1 LKNCWGLELTNH
13 TSVTEVVENNGVE
26 SEHKAA
32 ESEKVIPHHDWLG
45 LVGIQD
51 KGEFTIY
58 GVVPRFWHTSYS
70 NKRQILDL
78 GSNAHAR
85 ILTQNKT
92 TKMDKDEA
100 KRLLNVF
107 EEIKGIYTLGDDD
120 VEEEGKNNG
129 SSDRDNNLLEEDAS
143 KVLEKL
149 FYLCEFYHNKKKK
162 DKEEQEQEIDR
173 GGLPIFLFEDFV
185 EKLEKKTR
193 ELRRTYR
200 TVVENAGAVRGRI
213 TTRGMMMMVARP
225 SPMIE
230 CEYETF
236 DIQAPLY
243 KVMMS
248 TLDVIRST
256 RLPPGFNF
264 LENKFERVCR
274 HSANLRMKMAEIPSL
289 PLIAAIREC
298 IKLNR
303 RLPRMFR
310 PFEKLIP
317 IALRILKRESYRLK
331 VDDEKK
337 KWWHLTVR
345 SSDLWELV
353 LEESLNLSA
362 DKWKIKAQHE
372 LDGPWHVKKAKS
384 IDFSVNK
391 KDTDN
396 VNLIDAKYSIAKKE
410 TPKSGYQYQ
419 QFFYAVRWAS
429 LPDNLKPPNA
439 VTLLHPAIDKSEE
452 EKNNHQSVGLVD
464 DLKKLLKVDVKFNVW
479 TLPFPQPDVFD
490 SDDGIDGYLKDNNE
504 KLKILLSDTID

>member
-1 LKNCWGLELTNH
+1 MN
-13 TSVTEVVENNGVE
+13 SDMSFTEVVENNGAE
-26 SEHKAA
+26 SRHNAA
-32 ESEKVIPHHDWLG
+32 ESDKVVPHHDWLG
-45 LVGIQD
+45 LVGIPNE
-51 KGEFTIY
+51 GEFTIY
-58 GVVPRFWHTSYS
+58 GVVPRFWHKSYS
-70 NKRQILDL
+70 SKIQVLDS

-85 ILTQNKT
+85 ILTQNET
-92 TKMDKDEA
+92 TEMDKDEA
-100 KRLLNVF
+100 KRLLKEF
-107 EEIKGIYTLGDDD
+107 KRIKGIYTPEDD
-120 VEEEGKNNG
+120 VEEEGGNNH
-129 SSDRDNNLLEEDAS
+129 SSDGYNNLSEEDAS
-143 KVLEKL
+143 KVLEEL
-149 FYLCEFYHNKKKK
+149 FNLCEFYHNKKKK
-162 DKEEQEQEIDR
+162 DKKEQEQEIDR
-173 GGLPIFLFEDFV
+173 DGLPIFLFEDFV

-200 TVVENAGAVRGRI
+200 TVVENVGAVRGRI

-256 RLPPGFNF
+256 RPPPGFNF
-264 LENKFERVCR
+264 LENKFEQVCR
-274 HSANLRMKMAEIPSL
+274 RGANLRMKMAEISSL

-310 PFEKLIP
+310 PFEELIP
-317 IALRILKRESYRLK
+317 IALLILKRESYRLK

-345 SSDLWELV
+345 SSDLWELL

-372 LDGPWHVKKAKS
+372 LDGPWHVKKAKG

-479 TLPFPQPDVFD
+479 TLPFPQPGVFD

>member
-1 LKNCWGLELTNH
+1 MKVH
-13 TSVTEVVENNGVE
+13 YTSPEEFQRDFSEENRRK
-26 SEHKAA
+26 SA
-32 ESEKVIPHHDWLG
+32 ESTAEVLPHHDWLG

-70 NKRQILDL
+70 GKRQVLDP

-100 KRLLNVF
+100 KRLRKEF
-107 EEIKGIYTLGDDD
+107 DRIKDIYTLEDD
-120 VEEEGKNNG
+120 VEEEGNKNN
-129 SSDRDNNLLEEDAS
+129 SSDGDNNLSEEDAS
-143 KVLEKL
+143 IVLEKL

-162 DKEEQEQEIDR
+162 EKKEQEQEIDR
-173 GGLPIFLFEDFV
+173 DGLPIFLFEDFV

-200 TVVENAGAVRGRI
+200 TVVENVGAVRGRI

-264 LENKFERVCR
+264 LENKFEQVCR
-274 HSANLRMKMAEIPSL
+274 RGANLRMKMAEIPSL
-289 PLIAAIREC
+289 PLTAAIREC
-298 IKLNR
+298 IKLKR

-310 PFEKLIP
+310 PFEELLP
-317 IALRILKRESYRLK
+317 IALQILKRESYRLK

-337 KWWHLTVR
+337 KWWHLIVR
-345 SSDLWELV
+345 SSDLWELL
-353 LEESLNLSA
+353 LEESLNLSS
-362 DKWKIKAQHE
+362 DKWKITAQHK
-372 LDGPWHVKKAKS
+372 LSGPWHVDKPKS
-384 IDFSVNK
+384 IDFSVK
-391 KDTDN
+391 ELDSDN
-396 VNLIDAKYSIAKKE
+396 VNLIDAKYSIAKKN

-419 QFFYAVRWAS
+419 QFFYAVRWVS
-429 LPDNLKPPNA
+429 LPENTKPPNA
-439 VTLLHPAIDKSEE
+439 VTLLHPAIDQTEE
-452 EKNNHQSVGLVD
+452 VKNNHQEKELVD
-464 DLKKLLKVDVKFNVW
+464 DLITLLGDVKFNVW

-490 SDDGIDGYLKDNNE
+490 SDDGIEGYLKENNKKLE
-504 KLKILLSDTID
+504 KLLSTKSD